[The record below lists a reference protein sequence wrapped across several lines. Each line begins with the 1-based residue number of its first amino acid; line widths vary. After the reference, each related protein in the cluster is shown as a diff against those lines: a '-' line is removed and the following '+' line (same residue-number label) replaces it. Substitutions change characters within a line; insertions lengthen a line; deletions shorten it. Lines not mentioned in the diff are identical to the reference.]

1 MTQTDIITQLEK
13 HKDRAIYAAGAFADK
28 DWKQEAHEAVKILVK
43 SRRAFTGDDVW
54 RLLEHTGLKTSEPRA
69 LGAVI
74 HGFARE
80 GLIVPTGNYVK
91 SMRKESH
98 RRPLQEWIAS

>member
-1 MTQTDIITQLEK
+1 MQTDLITELEK
-13 HKDRAIYAAGAFADK
+13 HTDRAINTAGAHADK
-28 DWKQEAHEAVKILVK
+28 DWKHEAHEAIKVLIK
-43 SRRAFTGDDVW
+43 SRHTFTGDDVW
-54 RLLEHTGLKTSEPRA
+54 RLLEHTGLKTHEPRA

-74 HGFARE
+74 KGFAKE

-98 RRPLQEWIAS
+98 RRPLQEWVAA